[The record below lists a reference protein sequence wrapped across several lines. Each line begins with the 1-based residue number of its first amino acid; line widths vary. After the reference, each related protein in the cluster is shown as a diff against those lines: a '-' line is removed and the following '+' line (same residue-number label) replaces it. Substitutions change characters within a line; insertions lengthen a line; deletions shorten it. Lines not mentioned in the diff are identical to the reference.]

1 MNEIQNF
8 RQTSPMK
15 ARQIVKNRA
24 GLIAR
29 GDRLARRPALAVLE
43 ATLDAL
49 DCCRIIQKNLVIAGD
64 MMTFGSSRWDL
75 SKTRRI
81 YVVGGGKAAN
91 SMARA
96 IEVILADRITAGV
109 VAVKNLE
116 PSDRR
121 QRIEL
126 IAAGHPLPNA
136 DSVQASQRM
145 LQLVERATSDD
156 LFIGLISGGSSA
168 LMAFPLPGISLE
180 DEIACTRELLASGAR
195 ILEINSVRRHISAV
209 NGGRLAQAV
218 DEKGALMINFIVSD
232 GVGNAPPTD
241 PLEPARFFG
250 TPVAPDKTTFA
261 DARNVLAKYK
271 LCSKIPP
278 SIVEFI
284 NQAGI
289 HQETPKTFSGRI
301 QQFVIQKVA
310 DAGAAA
316 LHAAESLG
324 INATILTTLLQGESR
339 EAGTFLA
346 CVAKE
351 IAAYHRPIKPP
362 CLLIA
367 GGETTTTIDGHSG
380 LGGPSQ
386 ELALGFALEIA
397 GQEGICLAAVDTDG
411 TDGPTQAAGGIVDG
425 LTAERARI
433 NGIDIYRHLQLHES
447 LKVFEALGDE
457 IITGNTGTNVCDL
470 NLVSIL

>member
-1 MNEIQNF
+1 V
-8 RQTSPMK
+8 K
-15 ARQIVKNRA
+15 DRQILKNRA
-24 GLIAR
+24 SLISR
-29 GDRLARRPALAVLE
+29 GDRQARRPVLSVLNATLE
-43 ATLDAL
+43 ALDSY
-49 DCCRIIQKNLVIAGD
+49 RIIKSNLTLTGEI
-64 MMTFGSSRWDL
+64 MTFGSSRWDL
-75 SKTRRI
+75 SQMRHI

-91 SMARA
+91 AMARA
-96 IEVILADRITAGV
+96 IEAVLAERISAGV

-116 PSDRR
+116 PGDTL

-126 IAAGHPLPNA
+126 TPAGHPLPNA
-136 DSVQASQRM
+136 DSARAGQRM
-145 LQLVERATSDD
+145 LQLVEGATCDD

-168 LMAFPLPGISLE
+168 LMASPLPGISLD
-180 DEIACTRELLASGAR
+180 DEIACTKELLASGAR
-195 ILEINSVRRHISAV
+195 ILEINAVRRHISAV

-218 DEKGALMINFIVSD
+218 DEKGARMINFIVSD
-232 GVGNAPPTD
+232 GVGNAPLTD
-241 PLEPARFFG
+241 PLAPARFFG

-261 DARNVLAKYK
+261 DARSVLAKYS
-271 LCSKIPP
+271 LRAKIPP

-284 NQAGI
+284 DQAGTSL
-289 HQETPKTFSGRI
+289 ETPKTFSDHI

-310 DAGAAA
+310 DAGTAAVQ
-316 LHAAESLG
+316 AAESLG
-324 INATILTTLLQGESR
+324 LNATILTTFLQGESR

-351 IAAYHRPIKPP
+351 IAAYHRPLTPP

-367 GGETTTTIDGHSG
+367 GGETTTTIDGRSG

-397 GQEGICLAAVDTDG
+397 GQAGICLTAVDTDG

-425 LTAERARI
+425 MTVERARQS
-433 NGIDIYRHLQLHES
+433 GIDIFRHLQLHES

>member
-1 MNEIQNF
+1 V
-8 RQTSPMK
+8 K
-15 ARQIVKNRA
+15 ARQILKNRDS
-24 GLIAR
+24 LIAR
-29 GDRLARRPALAVLE
+29 GDRRARLPVLSVLN

-49 DCCRIIQKNLVIAGD
+49 DSYRIIKSNLTLTGEI
-64 MMTFGSSRWDL
+64 MTFGSSRWDL
-75 SKTRRI
+75 SQMRRI

-91 SMARA
+91 AMARA
-96 IEVILADRITAGV
+96 IEAVLAERISAGV

-116 PSDRR
+116 PGDTL

-126 IAAGHPLPNA
+126 TPAGHPLPNA
-136 DSVQASQRM
+136 ASEWAGQRM
-145 LQLVERATSDD
+145 LQLVEGATCDD

-168 LMAFPLPGISLE
+168 LMASPLPGISLE
-180 DEIACTRELLASGAR
+180 DEIACTKELLASGAR
-195 ILEINSVRRHISAV
+195 ILEINAVRRHISAV
-209 NGGRLAQAV
+209 NGGRLARAV
-218 DEKGALMINFIVSD
+218 DEKGARMINFIVSD
-232 GVGNAPPTD
+232 GVGNAPLTD
-241 PLEPARFFG
+241 PLAPARFFG

-261 DARNVLAKYK
+261 DARSVLAKYN
-271 LCSKIPP
+271 LRAKIPP

-284 NQAGI
+284 DQAGTSL
-289 HQETPKTFSGRI
+289 ETPKTFSDRI

-310 DAGAAA
+310 DAGTAAVQ
-316 LHAAESLG
+316 AAESLG
-324 INATILTTLLQGESR
+324 LNATILTTFLQGESR

-351 IAAYHRPIKPP
+351 IAAYHRPLTPP

-367 GGETTTTIDGHSG
+367 GGETTTTIDGRSG

-386 ELALGFALEIA
+386 ELALGFALEIT
-397 GQEGICLAAVDTDG
+397 GQAGICLAAVDTDG

-425 LTAERARI
+425 RTAERARE
-433 NGIDIYRHLQLHES
+433 GGLDIYRHLQLHES
-447 LKVFEALGDE
+447 LKVFQALGDE

>member
-1 MNEIQNF
+1 
-8 RQTSPMK
+8 MK
-15 ARQIVKNRA
+15 AKQILKNRA
-24 GLIAR
+24 ALMAR
-29 GDRLARRPALAVLE
+29 GDRRARRPVLAVLE
-43 ATLDAL
+43 AALDAL
-49 DCCRIIQKNLVIAGD
+49 DSCRILKSNLALTGD
-64 MMTFGSSRWDL
+64 IMTFGSSRWDL
-75 SKTRRI
+75 SQTRRI

-96 IEVILADRITAGV
+96 IEAVLAERISAGV

-116 PSDRR
+116 PGDTL

-126 IAAGHPLPNA
+126 VQAGHPLPNTA
-136 DSVQASQRM
+136 SVRASQRM
-145 LQLVERATSDD
+145 LQLIEGATRDD

-168 LMAFPLPGISLE
+168 LMACPLPGISLD

-195 ILEINSVRRHISAV
+195 ILEINAVRRHISAV

-218 DEKGALMINFIVSD
+218 DKKGTRMINFIVSD
-232 GVGNAPPTD
+232 GVGNAPLTD
-241 PLEPARFFG
+241 PFEPARFFG
-250 TPVAPDKTTFA
+250 TPVAPDKTTFS
-261 DARNVLAKYK
+261 DARNVLVKYN
-271 LCSKIPP
+271 LHDKISP
-278 SIVEFI
+278 SIIEFI
-284 NQAGI
+284 DGAEI
-289 HQETPKTFSGRI
+289 SLETPKTFSNRI

-316 LHAAESLG
+316 MQAAESLG
-324 INATILTTLLQGESR
+324 LNAIILTTFLQGESR

-351 IAAYHRPIKPP
+351 IAVYHRPLSPP

-386 ELALGFALEIA
+386 ELGLGFALEIA
-397 GQEGICLAAVDTDG
+397 GQAGICLSAVDTDG

-425 LTAERARI
+425 LTVERARRI
-433 NGIDIYRHLQLHES
+433 GIDIYRQLQLHES